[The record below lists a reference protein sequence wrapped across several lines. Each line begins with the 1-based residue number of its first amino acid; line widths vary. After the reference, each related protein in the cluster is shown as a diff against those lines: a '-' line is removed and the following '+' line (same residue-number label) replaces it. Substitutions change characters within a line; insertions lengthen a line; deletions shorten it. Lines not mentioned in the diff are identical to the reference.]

1 MVEFMSERKITAIMM
16 FSLVIPTYNE
26 RRYIEPCLQSILRQS
41 VPRPELEIIVA
52 DSQSSDGTAEIAA
65 RLADKV
71 LTIPRKGIAH
81 ARNAGAQEASGDILV
96 FVDADVSLHPDFLAV
111 IRSAFLRGD
120 HNFSASPHRPFSPSH
135 LITLSPSHPV
145 NPSRSRHLTASVVA
159 VTGRAIP
166 ADGTWFPRFVYHATY
181 ALVGFFN
188 AFSLPLFPGLCVA
201 YRRRAFEEV
210 GGFREDF
217 GISEDLDLSRRISK
231 LGRCVYERRARAFVS
246 TRRLEHHALS
256 TVLFHI
262 YHDLRYLFFG
272 KTARYYP
279 KSEELTNAT
288 DLWRINR

>member
-1 MVEFMSERKITAIMM
+1 MSERKITAIMM
-16 FSLVIPTYNE
+16 FSLIIPTYNE

-41 VPRPELEIIVA
+41 IPRPELEIIVA

-81 ARNAGAQEASGDILV
+81 ARNAGAQEAAGDILV

-120 HNFSASPHRPFSPSH
+120 HNFSASPHRPCS
-135 LITLSPSHPV
+135 LSPSHPIT
-145 NPSRSRHLTASVVA
+145 PSVVA

-166 ADGTWFPRFVYHATY
+166 ADGTWFPRFVYRATY

-188 AFSLPLFPGLCVA
+188 AFGLPLFPGLCVA